1 MVSGIVKAT
10 REGQMIPAIYQ
21 VSRVGSV
28 IGLVYIISRGVLGTV
43 YDMAIWALT
52 VIHRV
57 RG

>member
-1 MVSGIVKAT
+1 
-10 REGQMIPAIYQ
+10 MIPAMYQ